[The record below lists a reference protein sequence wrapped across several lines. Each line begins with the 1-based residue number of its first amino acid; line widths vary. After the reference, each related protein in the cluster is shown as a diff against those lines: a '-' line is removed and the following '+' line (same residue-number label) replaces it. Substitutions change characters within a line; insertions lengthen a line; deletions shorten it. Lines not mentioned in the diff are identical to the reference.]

1 MLRYIFFLLWSMD
14 IYTLSSVDWLELEK
28 IMCLDWD
35 SNPGP
40 PDCQLGKHYYSFNE
54 IIVQCVQQHFHLK
67 YFHNIFVTFSLL
79 WAYVWINIHKVDL
92 RIVLYQAKMNI
103 LWNEWEYLQSCWW
116 KVSHFDEMNSKLI
129 YAGLFETNKQKKLLK
144 WWNITP
150 NFIILVVLYTC
161 FL

>member
-1 MLRYIFFLLWSMD
+1 
-14 IYTLSSVDWLELEK
+14 
-28 IMCLDWD
+28 MCLDWD

-54 IIVQCVQQHFHLK
+54 IIVQCTMCTATFSFEIFSQ
-67 YFHNIFVTFSLL
+67 YFFVTFSLL
-79 WAYVWINIHKVDL
+79 WGYVWINIHKVDL

>member
-1 MLRYIFFLLWSMD
+1 
-14 IYTLSSVDWLELEK
+14 
-28 IMCLDWD
+28 MCLDWD

-54 IIVQCVQQHFHLK
+54 IIVQCTMCTATFSFEIFSQ
-67 YFHNIFVTFSLL
+67 YFFVTFSLL
-79 WAYVWINIHKVDL
+79 WGYVWINIHKVDL
-92 RIVLYQAKMNI
+92 RIVLYQAKMNT
-103 LWNEWEYLQSCWW
+103 LWDEWEYLQSCWW